1 MNGLPVYL
9 AWFIGLCGF
18 VLSSIQNAKRAEKA
32 VSREPGWEV
41 MQVRQRQTRIPEPG
55 TWRKRPDGTVR

>member
-41 MQVRQRQTRIPEPG
+41 MQVRQRNLEEEA
-55 TWRKRPDGTVR
+55 